1 MGNQNYFYV
10 QKAFLKYIK
19 NNNNN
24 KRLLFVQGLGMSSLL
39 TRRIVTARDVTAP
52 GPGKV

>member
-19 NNNNN
+19 NNN